1 MIKLT
6 NQIKSRSLHKFAKI
20 LLVPSNKPL
29 ALPLALLKLTK
40 RQKSSRVKNSIT
52 NVELIGPNPS
62 VYSKIKRKYRWHIV
76 MKYIPNDEKLI
87 RKLLKSTLIKKR
99 DEIRVG
105 EVAISIDINTSN
117 TL

>member
-1 MIKLT
+1 MLFTSENESDAIE
-6 NQIKSRSLHKFAKI
+6 
-20 LLVPSNKPL
+20 
-29 ALPLALLKLTK
+29 
-40 RQKSSRVKNSIT
+40 SSKKAFGYLNATIVKNSIT

-62 VYSKIKRKYRWHIV
+62 VYSKIKRKYRWHII

-87 RKLLKSTLIKKR
+87 RKLLRATLINKR